1 MSGIASIVK
10 GREDTRPQPNSRT
23 SVPNKEIWFKD
34 GDQAFVT
41 SVATGE
47 QDDKYLDE
55 IEMYTFR
62 HGNRFANLLKDDDVD
77 LSLVPSDSRPQR
89 KFAFWAYVH
98 EIIHTTKRKDDWEE
112 VEGPSGKKIFKEAIN
127 DHKIICLTFG
137 RNDYLFSQLVDVYN
151 DWGSLNKG
159 VIRIKRTGTG
169 MYDTSYTIAA
179 TARTA
184 EAPKMDEELPTI
196 KEYFKERYSALWTP
210 AGTNSTSG
218 SFEGKGPAEE
228 REVKVE
234 STSDDLF

>member
-10 GREDTRPQPNSRT
+10 GRESTRPQPNSRT

-41 SVATGE
+41 SVATGD
-47 QDDKYLDE
+47 QDDKFLDE

-98 EIIHTTKRKDDWEE
+98 EIIHTAKRNDEWEE
-112 VEGPSGKKIFKEAIN
+112 VEGPSGKKIFKETIN
-127 DHKIICLTFG
+127 DYKIICLTFG

-151 DWGSLNKG
+151 DWGILSKG
-159 VIRIKRTGTG
+159 VIRIKRTGQG

-179 TARTA
+179 TARNSEVPELT
-184 EAPKMDEELPTI
+184 EELPTI
-196 KEYFKERYSALWTP
+196 KEYFKDRYSALWTP
-210 AGTNSTSG
+210 NTANG
-218 SFEGKGPAEE
+218 SDDK
-228 REVKVE
+228 EVKVE
-234 STSDDLF
+234 SSSDDLF